1 MYKTFLVLIFF
12 SFPLIIFSQQGMT
25 DDEILRG
32 KEQLK
37 QETQKKSEKKDSIP
51 IIPITDYK
59 YFFSNGIERTVD
71 TTLTIYKDYKFNF
84 IREDDFELLS
94 FANIGHT
101 YNKLGYN
108 FTDELKLPQFGARA
122 KHFSYFEI
130 EDIPYFN
137 IPTPYTELFAKSTF
151 EQGQIL
157 DALISLN
164 LTPEYNFTL
173 AHKGY
178 KSLGKY
184 VNSRSRGNQSRF
196 SSNYVSKN
204 NKTIWRLHFTSQN
217 IFNQETGGLDADSIY
232 FFEQAPDYFV
242 LDDKGDQIINDDG
255 TYEMIYYDGYLDRS
269 RLGAWTFAESNLY
282 SKRFFS
288 DFKKTIINSKNEPL
302 LAIGYQFTHEYK
314 KIEYID
320 QSTTSFLYGDK
331 NDGAVLDRS
340 RLYFQENKIYLESF
354 INKLGKFNIGLSL
367 IKWENLYDDYE
378 GALSDL
384 VLKIDKQQTNLN
396 IKWNKR
402 FSKLNF
408 DIEFNKSTNDE
419 LASNFLKFEINSNP
433 LRNIETSIR
442 LSNSTRSPNLNFILF
457 RSIYNNYNWYNQN
470 LKDQETSN
478 AHFNIAY
485 KDLIKISADYFIID
499 NYTYFKETSSTLT
512 GESDKKRLALPF
524 QASNQINYYK
534 IKLENH
540 NRVGKFALI
549 NTAQY
554 QNKEETELEYNELM
568 TLNVPEWITRNT
580 LLYSTD
586 LFNNSLFLQ
595 TGVTFNF
602 FTKFYADYYNPLL
615 SEFVTQNYKE
625 IGEYPRFD
633 FFVNATIQQTR
644 IFIKV
649 EHLNSSFTGYD
660 YYSDPFNPYRDLS
673 VRFGVVWNF
682 FE

>member
-1 MYKTFLVLIFF
+1 MNRFFLVLIFF
-12 SFPLIIFSQQGMT
+12 SFPLIIFSQEEIT
-25 DDEILRG
+25 DEETLRG
-32 KEQLK
+32 KEQLR
-37 QETQKKSEKKDSIP
+37 QETENKSEKKDS
-51 IIPITDYK
+51 IPITDYK
-59 YFFSNGIERTVD
+59 YFFSNGIERIVD

-94 FANIGHT
+94 FPNVGHT

-108 FTDELKLPQFGARA
+108 FKDQLKLPQVGARG

-137 IPTPYTELFAKSTF
+137 TPTPYTELFAKSTF

-164 LTPEYNFTL
+164 LTPEYNFAI

-184 VNSRSRGNQSRF
+184 VNSRSRGNQFRF
-196 SSNYVSKN
+196 SSNFVSKN

-217 IFNQETGGLDADSIY
+217 LFNQENGGLDSDSIY

-242 LDDKGDQIINDDG
+242 LDNSGNQIINEDG
-255 TYEMIYYDGYLDRS
+255 SYEMIYYDGYLDRS
-269 RLGAWTFAESNLY
+269 RLGPMTFAENSLY

-288 DFKKTIINSKNEPL
+288 DIRKTIIGGKEKKL
-302 LAIGYQFTHEYK
+302 LEIGYQFTHEYK
-314 KIEYID
+314 KIEYVE
-320 QSTTSFLYGDK
+320 SLENSNFFGDK
-331 NDGAVLDRS
+331 LDGFPLDRS
-340 RLYFQENKIYLESF
+340 RLYFQENKIYLKSY
-354 INKLGKFNIGLSL
+354 INKLGEFNLGLR
-367 IKWENLYDDYE
+367 IVNWENFYDDYE
-378 GALSDL
+378 EDLSEL
-384 VLKIDKQQTNLN
+384 TFKLDKQQINYN
-396 IKWNKR
+396 ISWAKR
-402 FSKLNF
+402 FSKFNF
-408 DIEFNKSTNDE
+408 DIELNKSSNDD
-419 LASNFLKFEINSNP
+419 LASNFIKFKINSSP
-433 LRNIETSIR
+433 LRNIETGI
-442 LSNSTRSPNLNFILF
+442 LFSNSTRSPNLNFILF
-457 RSIYNNYNWYNQN
+457 RSIFNHYNWYNEN
-470 LKDQETSN
+470 LQDQKTSN

-485 KDLIKISADYFIID
+485 KDLLRISADYYIID
-499 NYTYFKETSSTLT
+499 NYTYFKETANSLN
-512 GESDKKRLALPF
+512 GEIDIKRLASPF
-524 QASNQINYYK
+524 QAPDQIKYYK
-534 IKLENH
+534 IKIENH
-540 NRVGKFALI
+540 NRVGKFSII

-554 QNKEETELEYNELM
+554 QKKEQNNLDTNELT
-568 TLNVPEWITRNT
+568 TLNVPEWVTRNT
-580 LLYSTD
+580 LLYSNYV
-586 LFNNSLFLQ
+586 FNNSLFLQ
-595 TGVTFNF
+595 TGITFNF
-602 FTKFYADYYNPLL
+602 FTKFYADYYNTLL

-633 FFVNATIQQTR
+633 FFVNATIQNTR

>member
-1 MYKTFLVLIFF
+1 MNRFFLVLIFF
-12 SFPLIIFSQQGMT
+12 SFPVIIFSQEDMT
-25 DDEILRG
+25 DEEILRG

-37 QETQKKSEKKDSIP
+37 EETEKKTEKKDSIS
-51 IIPITDYK
+51 ISEYN

-84 IREDDFELLS
+84 IREDNFELLS
-94 FANIGHT
+94 FANVGHT

-108 FTDELKLPQFGARA
+108 FKDQFKLPQLGARG

-137 IPTPYTELFAKSTF
+137 TPTPYTELFAKSTF

-164 LTPEYNFTL
+164 LTPEYNFTI

-184 VNSRSRGNQSRF
+184 VSSRSRGNQFRF

-204 NKTIWRLHFTSQN
+204 NKTVWRLHFTSQN
-217 IFNQETGGLDADSIY
+217 IFNQENGGLDPDSIY

-242 LDDKGDQIINDDG
+242 LDDDGNQIINDDG
-255 TYEMIYYDGYLDRS
+255 SYEMIYYDGYLDRS
-269 RLGAWTFAESNLY
+269 RLGVGNFAESSLY

-288 DFKKTIINSKNEPL
+288 DLRKTIFSGKEKKILE
-302 LAIGYQFTHEYK
+302 IGYQFTHEYK
-314 KIEYID
+314 KIEYVD
-320 QSTTSFLYGDK
+320 AFEFANLFGDK
-331 NDGAVLDRS
+331 LNGTTLDRS
-340 RLYFQENKIYLESF
+340 RLYFQENKIYLESH
-354 INKLGKFNIGLSL
+354 INILGKFNLGVSL
-367 IKWENLYDDYE
+367 INWENFYDDFE
-378 GALSDL
+378 DELSDL
-384 VLKIDKQQTNLN
+384 TLKLDQQQINFN
-396 IKWNKR
+396 IKWTKI
-402 FSKLNF
+402 FSKFDF
-408 DIEFNKSTNDE
+408 DIELNKSGKDD
-419 LASNFLKFEINSNP
+419 LASNFLKFEINSSP
-433 LRNIETSIR
+433 LKNIETGIR
-442 LSNSTRSPNLNFILF
+442 LTNSTRSPNLNFILF
-457 RSIYNNYNWYNQN
+457 RSNFNHYNWYNQN

-478 AHFNIAY
+478 AHFNISY
-485 KDLIKISADYFIID
+485 KDLIKISADYYILD
-499 NYTYFKETSSTLT
+499 NYTYFKETTNALL
-512 GESDKKRLALPF
+512 GEMDLKRLATPF
-524 QASNQINYYK
+524 QAPTQIKYYK
-534 IKLENH
+534 IKIENH
-540 NRVGKFALI
+540 NRIGKFGLI

-554 QNKEETELEYNELM
+554 QKKEQPGLPTNELP
-568 TLNVPEWITRNT
+568 TLNVPEWVTRNT
-580 LLYSTD
+580 LLYSTN

-595 TGVTFNF
+595 TGITFNF

-633 FFVNATIQQTR
+633 FFVNAKIQRTR
-644 IFIKV
+644 IFIKA
-649 EHLNSSFTGYD
+649 EHLNSSSTGYD
-660 YYSDPFNPYRDLS
+660 YYSDLFNPYRDSS

>member
-1 MYKTFLVLIFF
+1 MNRFFLVLIFF
-12 SFPLIIFSQQGMT
+12 SFPLIIFSQEEIT
-25 DDEILRG
+25 DEETLRG
-32 KEQLK
+32 KEQLR
-37 QETQKKSEKKDSIP
+37 QETENKSEKNDS
-51 IIPITDYK
+51 IPITDYK
-59 YFFSNGIERTVD
+59 YFFSNGIERSVD

-108 FTDELKLPQFGARA
+108 FNDEFKLPQSGARA

-137 IPTPYTELFAKSTF
+137 TPTPYTELFAKSTF

-157 DALISLN
+157 DALVSLN
-164 LTPEYNFTL
+164 LTPEYNFSI

-184 VNSRSRGNQSRF
+184 ISSRSRGNQFRF

-204 NKTIWRLHFTSQN
+204 NNTIWRLHFTSQN
-217 IFNQETGGLDADSIY
+217 IFNQENGGLDPDSIY

-242 LDDKGDQIINDDG
+242 LDEYGNQIINEDG
-255 TYEMIYYDGYLDRS
+255 SYEMIYYDGYLDRS
-269 RLGAWTFAESNLY
+269 RLGPMNFSENSLY

-288 DFKKTIINSKNEPL
+288 DFRKTIISGKEKKL
-302 LAIGYQFTHEYK
+302 LEIGYQFTHEYK
-314 KIEYID
+314 KIEYIEEFEN
-320 QSTTSFLYGDK
+320 SRFFGDK
-331 NDGAVLDRS
+331 LDGYPLDRS
-340 RLYFQENKIYLESF
+340 RLYFQENKIYLKSY
-354 INKLGKFNIGLSL
+354 INKLGEFNLGLS
-367 IKWENLYDDYE
+367 IVNWENFYDDYE
-378 GALSDL
+378 EDLSEL
-384 VLKIDKQQTNLN
+384 TLKLDKQQINYN
-396 IKWNKR
+396 ISWTKR
-402 FSKLNF
+402 FSKFNF
-408 DIEFNKSTNDE
+408 DIELNKSSNDD
-419 LASNFLKFEINSNP
+419 LASNFIKFKINSSP
-433 LRNIETSIR
+433 LRNIETGIL

-457 RSIYNNYNWYNQN
+457 RSIFNHYNWYNEN
-470 LKDQETSN
+470 LQDQKTSN

-485 KDLIKISADYFIID
+485 KDLLRISADYYIID
-499 NYTYFKETSSTLT
+499 NYTYFKETTNSLT
-512 GESDKKRLALPF
+512 GEIDTKRLASPY
-524 QASNQINYYK
+524 QAPVQIKYYK
-534 IKLENH
+534 IKIENH
-540 NRVGKFALI
+540 NRVGNFSLI

-554 QNKEETELEYNELM
+554 QKKEQNNLDTNELP
-568 TLNVPEWITRNT
+568 TLNVPEWVTRNT
-580 LLYSTD
+580 LLYSNYV
-586 LFNNSLFLQ
+586 FNNSLFLQ
-595 TGVTFNF
+595 TGITFNF

-633 FFVNATIQQTR
+633 FFVNATIQKTR

>member
-1 MYKTFLVLIFF
+1 MNRFFLVLIFF
-12 SFPLIIFSQQGMT
+12 SFPLIIFSQQEII
-25 DDEILRG
+25 DEETLRG

-37 QETQKKSEKKDSIP
+37 EETEKKAEKKDSIP

-59 YFFSNGIERTVD
+59 YFFYNGMEKSVD

-84 IREDDFELLS
+84 IREDDFELLP
-94 FANIGHT
+94 FANVGHT

-108 FTDELKLPQFGARA
+108 FNDQLKLPQVGARG

-137 IPTPYTELFAKSTF
+137 TPSPYTELFAKSTF

-184 VNSRSRGNQSRF
+184 ISSKSRGNQFRF

-204 NKTIWRLHFTSQN
+204 NKTMWRLHFTSQN
-217 IFNQETGGLDADSIY
+217 IFNQENGGLDPDSIY

-242 LDDKGDQIINDDG
+242 LDDAGNQIINDDES
-255 TYEMIYYDGYLDRS
+255 YEMIYYDGYLDRS
-269 RLGAWTFAESNLY
+269 RLGVQNFAESSLY

-288 DFKKTIINSKNEPL
+288 DLRKTIFSGKEKKILE
-302 LAIGYQFTHEYK
+302 IGYQFTHEYK
-314 KIEYID
+314 KIEYVD
-320 QSTTSFLYGDK
+320 AFEFSEFFGDK
-331 NDGAVLDRS
+331 LNATTLDRS
-340 RLYFQENKIYLESF
+340 RLYFQENKIYLESY
-354 INKLGKFNIGLSL
+354 INILGKFNLGVSL
-367 IKWENLYDDYE
+367 INWENFYDDYE
-378 GALSDL
+378 KDLSEMT
-384 VLKIDKQQTNLN
+384 LKLDKQQINFN
-396 IKWNKR
+396 IKWTKI
-402 FSKLNF
+402 FSKFDF
-408 DIEFNKSTNDE
+408 DIELNKSGEDD
-419 LASNFLKFEINSNP
+419 LASNFLKFEINSSP
-433 LRNIETSIR
+433 LKNIEIGIR
-442 LSNSTRSPNLNFILF
+442 LTNSTRSPNLNFILF
-457 RSIYNNYNWYNQN
+457 RSNFNHYNWYNQN
-470 LKDQETSN
+470 LKDQKTSN
-478 AHFNIAY
+478 AHFNISY
-485 KDLIKISADYFIID
+485 KDLIKISADYYILD
-499 NYTYFKETSSTLT
+499 NYTYFKETTNPLL
-512 GESDKKRLALPF
+512 GEMDLKRLASPF
-524 QASNQINYYK
+524 QASNQIKYYK
-534 IKLENH
+534 IKIENH
-540 NRVGKFALI
+540 NRIGKFGLI

-554 QNKEETELEYNELM
+554 QKKEQEFSFGDLS
-568 TLNVPEWITRNT
+568 TLNVPEWVTRNT
-580 LLYSTD
+580 LLYSND

-595 TGVTFNF
+595 TGITFNF

-660 YYSDPFNPYRDLS
+660 YYSDPFNPYRDSS

>member
-1 MYKTFLVLIFF
+1 MNRFFLVLIFF
-12 SFPLIIFSQQGMT
+12 SFPLIIFSQDEMT
-25 DDEILRG
+25 DEEVLRG

-37 QETQKKSEKKDSIP
+37 QETEKKSKKKDSIS
-51 IIPITDYK
+51 ITDYK
-59 YFFSNGIERTVD
+59 YFFSNGIEKSVD

-84 IREDDFELLS
+84 LRRDDFELLS
-94 FANIGHT
+94 FANVGHT

-108 FTDELKLPQFGARA
+108 FNDEFKLPQFGARG

-164 LTPEYNFTL
+164 LTPEYNFAI

-184 VNSRSRGNQSRF
+184 VSSRSRGNQFRF
-196 SSNYVSKN
+196 SSNYISKN
-204 NKTIWRLHFTSQN
+204 NKTMWRLHFTSQN
-217 IFNQETGGLDADSIY
+217 MFNQENGGLDPDSIY

-242 LDDKGDQIINDDG
+242 VDNDGNPIINEDG
-255 TYEMIYYDGYLDRS
+255 SYEMIFYDGYLDRS
-269 RLGAWTFAESNLY
+269 RLGIQNFAESILY
-282 SKRFFS
+282 SKRFYS
-288 DFKKTIINSKNEPL
+288 DFRKTIISRKEKKL
-302 LAIGYQFTHEYK
+302 LEIGYQFTHEYK
-314 KIEYID
+314 KIEYVD
-320 QSTTSFLYGDK
+320 KFEFSDFFGDK
-331 NDGAVLDRS
+331 LDGKPLDRS
-340 RLYFQENKIYLESF
+340 RLYFQENRIYLQSD
-354 INKLGKFNIGLSL
+354 INKLGIFNLGLSL
-367 IKWENLYDDYE
+367 VNWENFYNDYE
-378 GALSDL
+378 DDTSDQIL
-384 VLKIDKQQTNLN
+384 RLDKNQINFN
-396 IKWNKR
+396 VNWVKK
-402 FSKLNF
+402 FSKFEF
-408 DIEFNKSTNDE
+408 DIEFNNSTKDE
-419 LASNFLKFEINSNP
+419 FASNFLKFKINSSLLKNV
-433 LRNIETSIR
+433 ETGIS
-442 LSNSTRSPNLNFILF
+442 LSNSTRSPNFNFILF
-457 RSIYNNYNWYNQN
+457 RSIFNHYNWYNQN
-470 LKDQETSN
+470 LKDQKTSN
-478 AHFNIAY
+478 VHFNIAY
-485 KDLIKISADYFIID
+485 KDLIKISADYYILD
-499 NYTYFKETSSTLT
+499 NYTYFKETTNSLI
-512 GESDKKRLALPF
+512 GETDLQRLASPF
-524 QASNQINYYK
+524 QAPGQIKYYK
-534 IKLENH
+534 IKIENH
-540 NRVGKFALI
+540 NSVGKFSLI

-554 QNKEETELEYNELM
+554 QKKEQSELATNELM
-568 TLNVPEWITRNT
+568 TLNVPEWVTRNT
-580 LLYSTD
+580 LLYSND

-595 TGVTFNF
+595 TGITFNF

-633 FFVNATIQQTR
+633 FFVNATIQNTR